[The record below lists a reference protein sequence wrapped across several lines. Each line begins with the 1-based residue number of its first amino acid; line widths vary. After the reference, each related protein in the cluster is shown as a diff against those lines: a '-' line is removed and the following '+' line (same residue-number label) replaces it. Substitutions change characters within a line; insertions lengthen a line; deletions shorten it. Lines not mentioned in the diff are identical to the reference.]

1 MSMFHGWIYGWDR
14 MIFYYSS
21 CISVIMSM
29 VLGALCFKYFIK
41 LSKSSHMTK
50 QYKIKKRGRIYKWA
64 FWFHIIIA
72 TLSLVLFCYLGILRE
87 VPNVEQIAYKD
98 AITKLEQVQ
107 LQYNFLEEQM
117 DGIVLEQSIAAGTI
131 VRKGTRIRLKVEEKD

>member
-1 MSMFHGWIYGWDR
+1 
-14 MIFYYSS
+14 
-21 CISVIMSM
+21 
-29 VLGALCFKYFIK
+29 
-41 LSKSSHMTK
+41 MTK